1 MTHPSPAKPWERG
14 SVETRP
20 LPAALS
26 SASAAVPQQLD
37 LGPSSLS
44 SLGHAASFMRPSFGF
59 GAPLYGGGYGAGFS
73 DVGGGGMLQSPLA
86 LLSNLHYTV
95 ASVGAVTELIGAN
108 ASAMSNLITGCLGL
122 VERLGQASGE
132 LLGFLRVRPPLDTET
147 GLPMVPPERY
157 AVQQRQRLVR
167 WAMGVAV
174 VLFAFTLLRNGMR
187 GQSPLDMLS
196 GNSGGSTGG
205 KLRVLLYI
213 LALLGGVQAGR
224 QLAKSVCGHD
234 TSVAVITATS
244 VTQGDQSALSLS
256 PRATV

>member
-1 MTHPSPAKPWERG
+1 MIHPSPAKPWERG
-14 SVETRP
+14 SVETRAP
-20 LPAALS
+20 LPPS
-26 SASAAVPQQLD
+26 TSAAAPQQLD

-44 SLGHAASFMRPSFGF
+44 TLGHATSFMRPSFGF
-59 GAPLYGGGYGAGFS
+59 GAPLYGGGYGTGFP
-73 DVGGGGMLQSPLA
+73 DFGGGGGMLQSPLA

-108 ASAMSNLITGCLGL
+108 ASAMANLITGCLGL

-167 WAMGVAV
+167 WAIGIAV

-187 GQSPLDMLS
+187 GQSPVDLLS
-196 GNSGGSTGG
+196 GHSGGSTGG
-205 KLRVLLYI
+205 KIRVLLYI
-213 LALLGGVQAGR
+213 LALLGGVHAGR
-224 QLAKSVCGHD
+224 QLAKSVCHD
-234 TSVAVITATS
+234 TSVAVIATTS
-244 VTQGDQSALSLS
+244 PTQGHQSASSLS
-256 PRATV
+256 PRAMV